1 MHFHSQG
8 KWSRLC
14 VASFKPEASPTPGG
28 AQGDLTT
35 QWEQQG
41 REVRTSQGTAL
52 GLHPQFATSDKNHPL
67 CP

>member
-1 MHFHSQG
+1 M
-8 KWSRLC
+8 
-14 VASFKPEASPTPGG
+14 ASFKPEANPTPGG